1 MQSKN
6 SIQNM
11 RKMFPSLCKRTN
23 IPQTFLFLP
32 FIIKLSFQSLHFFS
46 LCVKK
51 QFLRL
56 NQTPLF
62 LMVAHI
68 VQNLGFHI
76 QRRIIIFRVC
86 SCGGELARLSRLA
99 RLGEAIFIPRSHR
112 IFYLRSIK
120 KFEKPLWRTN
130 MFLYYLINLW
140 KVKQNWLKKM
150 LSHLARLA
158 HLWVF
163 LWKMFISPRWDP
175 GKIKW
180 HPT

>member
-1 MQSKN
+1 MQSKS

-46 LCVKK
+46 ICVEK

-68 VQNLGFHI
+68 VQNLCSHI
-76 QRRIIIFRVC
+76 QRRIIIFRGC
-86 SCGGELARLSRLA
+86 SCGGELARLSGLA
-99 RLGEAIFIPRSHR
+99 RLGEVIFVPCSHR

-120 KFEKPLWRTN
+120 NFLKPLCRTN
-130 MFLYYLINLW
+130 VLILFN
-140 KVKQNWLKKM
+140 
-150 LSHLARLA
+150 
-158 HLWVF
+158 
-163 LWKMFISPRWDP
+163 
-175 GKIKW
+175 
-180 HPT
+180 